1 MTLLEAI
8 GAWFAAQEF
17 GEVGV
22 DLFLQ
27 ERPSRPVGV
36 TALYLDGGEAE
47 VSRPVRRV
55 RLRCAVRA
63 ESAHEALEGADAIF
77 DRLHGRENFP
87 LDDGWWCYL
96 AAGAT
101 TPALAGRA
109 QPEGGG
115 PGMVAECGFVLVV
128 RALASPPAPLP

>member
-8 GAWFAAQEF
+8 GAWFGAQEF
-17 GEVGV
+17 GELGV

-36 TALYLDGGEAE
+36 TALYLEGGEAE
-47 VSRPVRRV
+47 LSRPVRRV

-63 ESAHEALEGADAIF
+63 ETAREALEGVEAIF

-87 LDDGWWCYL
+87 LDEDWWCYL
-96 AAGAT
+96 AAGRM
-101 TPALAGRA
+101 TPAPAGRS
-109 QPEGGG
+109 QPDGGG
-115 PGMVAECGFVLVV
+115 PGRVAECGFVLVV
-128 RALASPPAPLP
+128 RAA